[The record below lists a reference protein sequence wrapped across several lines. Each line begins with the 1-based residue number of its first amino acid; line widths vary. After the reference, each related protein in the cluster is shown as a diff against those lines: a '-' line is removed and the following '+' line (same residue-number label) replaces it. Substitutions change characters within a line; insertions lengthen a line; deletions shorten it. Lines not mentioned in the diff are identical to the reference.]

1 MPTFIEN
8 LINRHFNCL
17 LIFCASMGKIG
28 KTRHLALKSEHIN
41 MFVPVDT
48 VSMKGEK
55 PE

>member
-28 KTRHLALKSEHIN
+28 KTWHLALKSEHIN
-41 MFVPVDT
+41 IFVPVDT
-48 VSMKGEK
+48 VSMKEEK